1 MRSQISVTLGSD
13 APRRYDQTMD
23 MSDEAA
29 TLARY
34 REARQHELFPDE
46 VDTPRDVDARV
57 RFQK

>member
-1 MRSQISVTLGSD
+1 MYMRAYDVIDVCRLVRVQISVTLGSD

-34 REARQHELFPDE
+34 REAR
-46 VDTPRDVDARV
+46 
-57 RFQK
+57 